1 VSGADD
7 TPGGEAR
14 ALIRRCDRA
23 TLATLHPD
31 SDGWPYGSL
40 VLTACAHDSSP
51 ILLISDLAEHTQA
64 IAADDRVSL
73 LFDNVAGLDD
83 PLTGARVTV
92 MGTARR
98 SADPADR
105 ARYLARHPSA
115 AGYADFADFNF
126 YRVAVIRAHLVAGF
140 GEIHWIGSDALL
152 FDTQGSAALGE
163 AEADIVAHMNRDH
176 ADAID
181 LYARNLLGL
190 DGDGWRLTGVDPEG
204 ADLRLGGRV
213 ARVGF
218 DKPVADAEGARAEL
232 VRLVK
237 RARARNEA

>member
-1 VSGADD
+1 MSGAGD

-14 ALIRRCDRA
+14 DLIRRCDRA

-40 VLTACAHDSSP
+40 VLTACAHDGAP
-51 ILLISDLAEHTQA
+51 ILLISDLAEHAKA

-73 LFDNVAGLDD
+73 LFDNVGGLDD

-98 SADPADR
+98 TAAPDDR

-126 YRVAVIRAHLVAGF
+126 YRIAVTRAHLVAGF
-140 GEIHWIGSDALL
+140 GKIHWIGSDALL
-152 FDTQGSAALGE
+152 FDAQGREALGN
-163 AEADIVAHMNRDH
+163 AETDIVAHMNRDH

-181 LYARNLLGL
+181 LYAQNLLGL
-190 DGDGWRLTGVDPEG
+190 DGAGWSLTGVDPEG

-218 DKPVADAEGARAEL
+218 DTPVADAEAARVEL

-237 RARARNEA
+237 RARDGR